1 MFRSLSVCGDLE
13 GPRAPTIITTL
24 SMRPSHRFW
33 LAHRA
38 FDEVGSNGM
47 SRIADH
53 RNDVNAPAT
62 SGRRQGASGAP
73 ATVPGRIRL
82 LARRIPRH
90 APDPARHL
98 RAGPRARAAAQ
109 GRGGPRGGTPALRGL
124 RTDAAHRRGRPPL
137 RARRRRVRAVPP
149 APPPAPRA
157 LA

>member
-1 MFRSLSVCGDLE
+1 MFRSLSVCGDPE

-38 FDEVGSNGM
+38 FDEVGSAGM

-53 RNDVNAPAT
+53 RKDVNAPAT
-62 SGRRQGASGAP
+62 SGRRRGPSGP
-73 ATVPGRIRL
+73 PGTVRGRIRL

-98 RAGPRARAAAQ
+98 RARPRTRAPAE
-109 GRGGPRGGTPALRGL
+109 GRGGPRGGTPPLLGL
-124 RTDAAHRRGRPPL
+124 RTDAAHRRGRPRL
-137 RARRRRVRAVPP
+137 
-149 APPPAPRA
+149 
-157 LA
+157 